1 MSSGFILVV
10 GDFNQYDEKNFNH
23 IVRLNNDGA
32 LDLTFGVGAGS
43 NGNLSQAIE
52 DALGRIVLVGDFTS
66 FNGEKRSGVV
76 RLLADGSVDQ
86 SLDPGSGATGITGI
100 VEEWNGSLVVV
111 GQFDRFNGVQVPGV
125 ARLSSDGVLDHSFLG
140 ELPSIDGQVSNVTLQ
155 DDGRILLAG
164 DFRVSAGE
172 GDSSL
177 NYTNIARLNRDGG
190 LDSSFQ
196 PNMAKADP
204 ATHLDGPVHAV
215 AIQPDGRIILGG
227 SFASFSGLERAG
239 IIRIDYNGELD
250 HSINFGSGANDAVLA
265 LAVQDDFRIV
275 LGGNFSQSRLQSG
288 PRAV

>member
-1 MSSGFILVV
+1 
-10 GDFNQYDEKNFNH
+10 
-23 IVRLNNDGA
+23 
-32 LDLTFGVGAGS
+32 
-43 NGNLSQAIE
+43 
-52 DALGRIVLVGDFTS
+52 
-66 FNGEKRSGVV
+66 
-76 RLLADGSVDQ
+76 
-86 SLDPGSGATGITGI
+86 
-100 VEEWNGSLVVV
+100 
-111 GQFDRFNGVQVPGV
+111 FNGVQVPGV

-196 PNMAKADP
+196 PNMAKTDP

-275 LGGNFSQSRLQSG
+275 LGGNFSQFNGREAPHLARVYGGLDYSPGRVRFEQAAYLVNENGNSDEIILRREGGISNTGTVTIDSFSVDAVAGSDYAELSG
-288 PRAV
+288 VQVT

>member
-1 MSSGFILVV
+1 MAH
-10 GDFNQYDEKNFNH
+10 H
-23 IVRLNNDGA
+23 IDQSAGLRGVLTDDGLA
-32 LDLTFGVGAGS
+32 DPLEAES
-43 NGNLSQAIE
+43 PQAVP
-52 DALGRIVLVGDFTS
+52 L
-66 FNGEKRSGVV
+66 V

-86 SLDPGSGATGITGI
+86 SLDPGSGATGIIGI

-275 LGGNFSQSRLQSG
+275 LGGNFSQFNGREAPHLARVYGGLDYSPGRV
-288 PRAV
+288 RFEHAAY